1 MWHEPFVAVA
11 CSAVAGEVRRD
22 LAGREGGWE
31 LSTQAPTVCQVWMH
45 SYRTQDPASTPV
57 PAATNIVPRKL
68 LTEIR
73 QWNFS
78 ALHHIFTDQ
87 MLTRLSAEDLLSFF
101 YYFTFSLFHFSICV
115 LYFFCLSARPKL
127 LLLRTVKSLR
137 CPQHQASQDGARSTG
152 TTQAL
157 QEMSTTRE
165 LMRLSPDT
173 ASLSTKKKCSLVALF
188 FFFASLVH
196 ACLAT
201 RTTAPFQLISFL
213 HKENENF
220 DYF

>member
-1 MWHEPFVAVA
+1 
-11 CSAVAGEVRRD
+11 
-22 LAGREGGWE
+22 
-31 LSTQAPTVCQVWMH
+31 
-45 SYRTQDPASTPV
+45 
-57 PAATNIVPRKL
+57 
-68 LTEIR
+68 
-73 QWNFS
+73 
-78 ALHHIFTDQ
+78 

>member
-1 MWHEPFVAVA
+1 
-11 CSAVAGEVRRD
+11 
-22 LAGREGGWE
+22 
-31 LSTQAPTVCQVWMH
+31 
-45 SYRTQDPASTPV
+45 
-57 PAATNIVPRKL
+57 
-68 LTEIR
+68 
-73 QWNFS
+73 
-78 ALHHIFTDQ
+78 
-87 MLTRLSAEDLLSFF
+87 MLTRPSAEDLVSLF
-101 YYFTFSLFHFSICV
+101 YYFIFSLFHFSICV
-115 LYFFCLSARPKL
+115 LYFFCPSARSEL
-127 LLLRTVKSLR
+127 LLLRKVKSLR

-173 ASLSTKKKCSLVALF
+173 ARLSTKKKCSLVALF
-188 FFFASLVH
+188 FFASFVH

-213 HKENENF
+213 HKENESF